1 MQKDVLK
8 EIFEILQGGVKW
20 VKWNLWVADMR
31 IYCRWCRGVCVL
43 RIYQLFFTPP
53 PARRWTAA
61 IMGADRDQIA
71 IGPLT
76 IDSDPLST
84 AFLIMHLNILV

>member
-8 EIFEILQGGVKW
+8 EIFEILQESVKW
-20 VKWNLWVADMR
+20 VKWNLWIVGMR
-31 IYCRWCRGVCVL
+31 IYCRWCKGVCVL
-43 RIYQLFFTPP
+43 RIYLLFFTPQSP
-53 PARRWTAA
+53 HRWTAA

-76 IDSDPLST
+76 TASAPRST
-84 AFLIMHLNILV
+84 

>member
-8 EIFEILQGGVKW
+8 EIFEILQESMKW
-20 VKWNLWVADMR
+20 VKWNLRLWYMR
-31 IYCRWCRGVCVL
+31 IYCRWCKVVCVL
-43 RIYQLFFTPP
+43 RIYQLFFTPTTP
-53 PARRWTAA
+53 RRWTAA

-76 IDSDPLST
+76 TASDPRST
-84 AFLIMHLNILV
+84 

>member
-20 VKWNLWVADMR
+20 VKWNLWLWYMH
-31 IYCRWCRGVCVL
+31 IYCRWRRGVCVL

-53 PARRWTAA
+53 TARRWTAV

-76 IDSDPLST
+76 TASDPRST
-84 AFLIMHLNILV
+84 